1 MLKMFF
7 LSMFFHFIEYITNDL
22 HFINF
27 FKTLSYNFNVEFF
40 KKLKIFFVLQEILVF
55 LSFFFLIKKIL
66 NLYYYFLYY

>member
-27 FKTLSYNFNVEFF
+27 FKTLYNFNAESF
-40 KKLKIFFVLQEILVF
+40 KKFKIFFYSSRNTSF
-55 LSFFFLIKKIL
+55 SFFFLIKKIL
-66 NLYYYFLYY
+66 NIYYYFLYY